1 MAKANPM
8 RDEVFSLPTLIRE
21 QIPVLDDRIRTAFSF
36 NDLLSI
42 QQIVLTGCGDSYYAG
57 LGSNFF
63 FNKLCGIPTF
73 GLNAM
78 SAGRYFLFDSK
89 PAFPNN
95 PLVMATSVSGRVT
108 RTVEAMEM
116 AKHIGAMTVAIT
128 GNPEA
133 PLAQAAKHVIDCTI
147 DPVPNPDNVPIPG
160 VRSYRM
166 TLLVHF
172 LFAIHLAEVKEKINT
187 EDGDALRKNLLQ
199 TADAIEATLAASEKN
214 VMDLVDTFAEE
225 KYFLFVGDGPHRATA
240 EFSAAK
246 VIEAAGLTAYGQ
258 DTEEWAH
265 IQYYENVLPATPTFV
280 FCSGNRSHDRV
291 IDLVPYMKDIGR
303 TVVGI
308 LSENCAE
315 AHTHMD
321 HVLPVKGDTPELFA
335 QMVYPVLPELFST
348 FLAQRIG
355 VPSFRT
361 DDPRYTEKGN
371 LRLRDTDPITPS
383 DLKKML

>member
-1 MAKANPM
+1 MTKMNLM
-8 RDEVFSLPTLIRE
+8 REEVFSLPKLIRE
-21 QIPVLDDRIRTAFSF
+21 QIPLIDDRIRTQFSF
-36 NDLLSI
+36 DELLSI

-116 AKHIGAMTVAIT
+116 GKHIGALTVAIT

-133 PLAQAAKHVIDCTI
+133 PLAQASKHVIDCTI
-147 DPVPNPDNVPIPG
+147 PPVPNPDGVPIPG

-172 LFAIHLAEVKEKINT
+172 LFAIHLAEVKEKISMR
-187 EDGDALRKNLLQ
+187 EGDGLRSQLMQ
-199 TADAIEATLAASEKN
+199 TADAIEATLEASEKK
-214 VMDLVDTFAEE
+214 VKELVDVFADE
-225 KYFLFVGDGPHRATA
+225 KYYVFVGDGPHRATA

-246 VIEAAGLTAYGQ
+246 VIEAAGLAAYGQ

-265 IQYYENVLPATPTFV
+265 IQYYENVTPSTPTFV

-291 IDLVPYMKDIGR
+291 VDLVPYMKDIGR

-308 LSENCAE
+308 LSENCAVE
-315 AHTHMD
+315 HTHMD
-321 HVLPVKGDTPELFA
+321 HVLSVKGDTTEFFA

-348 FLAQRIG
+348 FLAQKIG

-383 DLKKML
+383 ELEALL